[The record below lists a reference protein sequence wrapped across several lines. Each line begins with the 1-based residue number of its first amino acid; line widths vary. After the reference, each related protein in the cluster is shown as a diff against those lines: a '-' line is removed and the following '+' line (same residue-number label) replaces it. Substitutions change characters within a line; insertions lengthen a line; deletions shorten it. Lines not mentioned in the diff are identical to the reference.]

1 MQPQLQAQP
10 YICILHAIKR
20 TYKCITNGLQAC
32 YIYIYTYRTWV
43 EQGKLQLARSW
54 LSLLAPNVM
63 ATPRHVPRAAPA
75 VVLRPRY
82 RMVVVDGRPLRRL
95 HHTVRQRRLLH
106 WRRARSDGAEGVGH
120 DHCEDEKREK
130 LHGEREKL
138 GDLGRRM
145 KSMWNDTLEIGRGNK
160 P

>member
-1 MQPQLQAQP
+1 MQSSV
-10 YICILHAIKR
+10 R
-20 TYKCITNGLQAC
+20 NKCITHGLQAC
-32 YIYIYTYRTWV
+32 YVYTYRTWV
-43 EQGKLQLARSW
+43 ELGKLHLARSW
-54 LSLLAPNVM
+54 LSLFAPNVM

-82 RMVVVDGRPLRRL
+82 RVVVVDGRPLRRRRL
-95 HHTVRQRRLLH
+95 HHAVRQRRLLPR
-106 WRRARSDGAEGVGH
+106 RRARSDGAEGVGH

-145 KSMWNDTLEIGRGNK
+145 KSM
-160 P
+160 